1 MTKEQLFEVIG
12 EAEEVYVR
20 DAAEGKKHKAAWV
33 RWCALAA
40 CLALAVGTVL
50 WQTLPGLL
58 PGMLPSEQ
66 EIPPIVTYNGVEY
79 MESGYESYRTA
90 LSELPEGYV
99 LAGTTVMGQQ
109 GECPFYANP
118 EEPLWVY
125 VYCTVYSTNS
135 YEPPKMGY
143 VRFVD
148 VRLRSAEMIC
158 YNGQLYIGMMSAN
171 LWSSENNDVEQE
183 LYDALEA
190 EFNLAFEGE
199 APEGF
204 VCLGEVEYTG
214 EDTLPAGALAGNIK
228 ATVWAHPDRPEL
240 LLKETYWHSFTE
252 QEMQETRH
260 HGFEVFALYTGP
272 LV

>member
-50 WQTLPGLL
+50 WQVPPG
-58 PGMLPSEQ
+58 GAGEQ

-79 MESGYESYRTA
+79 MESGYASYRTA
-90 LSELPEGYV
+90 LSELPAGYV

-190 EFNLAFEGE
+190 EYSKAFEGE

-214 EDTLPAGALAGNIK
+214 PDTLPSGELAGNIK
-228 ATVWAHPDRPEL
+228 AVVWAHPDRPEL

-272 LV
+272 LA

>member
-1 MTKEQLFEVIG
+1 MTKEQLFDAIG
-12 EAEEVYVR
+12 EAEEAYVR
-20 DAAEGKKHKAAWV
+20 DAAEGKKRKAAWV
-33 RWCALAA
+33 KWAALAA
-40 CLALAVGTVL
+40 CLALVVGVIL
-50 WQTLPGLL
+50 WQEWPAV
-58 PGMLPSEQ
+58 Q
-66 EIPPIVTYNGVEY
+66 AVPPIVTYNGVEY
-79 MESGYESYRTA
+79 MESGYAGYHSA

-99 LAGTTVMGQQ
+99 LAGTTVMGQR

-118 EEPLWVY
+118 DEPLWVY

-143 VRFVD
+143 LRFVD
-148 VRLRSAEMIC
+148 VRLRSAQMIC

-171 LWSSENNDVEQE
+171 LWSRENNDVEQE

-190 EFNLAFEGE
+190 EYNLAFEGE

-214 EDTLPAGALAGNIK
+214 SDTLPRGALAGNIK
-228 ATVWAHPDRPEL
+228 AIVWAHPDRPEL
-240 LLKETYWHSFTE
+240 LLKENYWHSFTE

-260 HGFEVFALYTGP
+260 HGFEVFALYSGP
-272 LV
+272 LA

>member
-12 EAEEVYVR
+12 EADEIYIR
-20 DAAEGKKHKAAWV
+20 DAAQGKKRKQRWTIWGAA
-33 RWCALAA
+33 AA
-40 CLALAVGTVL
+40 CLALVVGVIL
-50 WQTLPGLL
+50 WQERPVAEAV
-58 PGMLPSEQ
+58 PSR
-66 EIPPIVTYNGVEY
+66 VTYNGVEY
-79 MESGYESYRTA
+79 MESGYERYSTA
-90 LSELPEGYV
+90 LSELPEGYT
-99 LAGTTVMGQQ
+99 LAGTTVLAQQ

-118 EEPLWVY
+118 EKPLWVY

-143 VRFVD
+143 LRFVD
-148 VRLRSAEMIC
+148 VRLRSAEMIS
-158 YNGQLYIGMMSAN
+158 YEDRLYIGMMTAN
-171 LWSSENNDVEQE
+171 LWSREKNDVEQE

-214 EDTLPAGALAGNIK
+214 EDTLPDGALAGNIK

-240 LLKETYWHSFTE
+240 LLKETYWHSHTE
-252 QEMQETRH
+252 QEKEETRH
-260 HGFEVFALYTGP
+260 HGFEVFALYSGP
-272 LV
+272 LA

>member
-1 MTKEQLFEVIG
+1 MIG
-12 EAEEVYVR
+12 EAEEEAIR
-20 DAAEGKKHKAAWV
+20 DAGEEKKRQSPWAKWA
-33 RWCALAA
+33 ALAA
-40 CLALAVGTVL
+40 CLVLVVGAVLVL
-50 WQTLPGLL
+50 ELPG
-58 PGMLPSEQ
+58 EQ
-66 EIPPIVTYNGVEY
+66 KIPPIVTYNGVEY
-79 MESGYESYRTA
+79 MESGYADYREA
-90 LSELPEGYV
+90 LSELPVGYS
-99 LAGTTVMGQQ
+99 LAGTMVLGQQ
-109 GECPFYANP
+109 GECPFYANS

-125 VYCTVYSTNS
+125 VYCTVYSNNS
-135 YEPPKMGY
+135 YELPRMGY

-158 YNGQLYIGMMSAN
+158 YNGQLYIGMMTAN

-214 EDTLPAGALAGNIK
+214 PDTIPDGALAGNIK

-240 LLKETYWHSFTE
+240 LLKEACWYSYTE
-252 QEMQETRH
+252 QEKEETRH
-260 HGFEVFALYTGP
+260 DGFEVFALYTGP
-272 LV
+272 LA

>member
-12 EAEEVYVR
+12 EAEENYVR
-20 DAAEGKKHKAAWV
+20 DAEEGKTRKAAWV
-33 RWCALAA
+33 KWCALAA
-40 CLALAVGTVL
+40 CVALAVGAVL
-50 WQTLPGLL
+50 WRVLPG
-58 PGMLPSEQ
+58 GGGEQ

-79 MESGYESYRTA
+79 MESGYTSYRTA

-118 EEPLWVY
+118 DEPLWVY

-143 VRFVD
+143 LRFVD

-158 YNGQLYIGMMSAN
+158 YNGQLYIGMMTAN

-190 EFNLAFEGE
+190 EYNKAFKGE

-214 EDTLPAGALAGNIK
+214 PDTVPSGALAGNIK
-228 ATVWAHPDRPEL
+228 ATAWAHPDRPEL
-240 LLKETYWHSFTE
+240 LLKETYWHRFTE
-252 QEMQETRH
+252 QETQETRH
-260 HGFEVFALYTGP
+260 HGFEVFALYSGP
-272 LV
+272 LA

>member
-1 MTKEQLFEVIG
+1 MTKEQLFDLIG
-12 EAEEVYVR
+12 QADEIYIR
-20 DAAEGKKHKAAWV
+20 DAAQGKKRKQRWTIWGAA
-33 RWCALAA
+33 AA
-40 CLALAVGTVL
+40 CLVLVGVIL
-50 WQTLPGLL
+50 WQEILW
-58 PGMLPSEQ
+58 Q
-66 EIPPIVTYNGVEY
+66 EWPAAQAIPPIVSYNGVEY
-79 MESGYESYRTA
+79 MESGYASYREA
-90 LSELPEGYV
+90 LPELPEGYV

-125 VYCTVYSTNS
+125 VYCTVYSNNS
-135 YEPPKMGY
+135 YEPPQMRY

-148 VRLRSAEMIC
+148 VHLRSANMIC
-158 YNGQLYIGMMSAN
+158 YNGQLYIGLLSAN
-171 LWSSENNDVEQE
+171 LWNRENNDVEQE

-190 EFNLAFEGE
+190 EYNLAFEGE

-214 EDTLPAGALAGNIK
+214 ADTLPAGALAGNIK

-252 QEMQETRH
+252 QETQETRH
-260 HGFEVFALYTGP
+260 HGFEVFALYSGP
-272 LV
+272 LA